1 MTDTS
6 SAVAVHGTAD
16 ERFASVAETFASVF
30 EGRPTMGG
38 ALAIVVDGEPVVDLW
53 AGVADATTGDPWGE
67 STRSV
72 IFSCSK
78 GVSAI
83 VLGRLVA
90 DGVLDYDDA
99 VARHWP
105 EFAVAGKAGVTIGD
119 VLSHRAGLSAPRN
132 DLSLDEVL
140 TPTGVADALAA
151 QSPLWEPGTAYSYH
165 ALTQGWLLGEIVRR
179 ATGSTIGELLARDI
193 SGPLGADVSIGL
205 PESAR
210 GHVATMHVGATLAA
224 HDATT
229 PEGVPAFDAYW
240 SRRAMTLGSA
250 FPSTLVDGRSGFND
264 PRVQAT
270 EIPAAG
276 GVATARGLA
285 TVWAAVADA
294 RILDDGTRQR
304 ATRVRSQGAPHFA
317 APGPW
322 PRWGMG
328 FQLDSEARRYLT
340 PTSLGHDGAGGQ
352 VAFADPDHR
361 VGFAFLTNEMEA
373 GDDRATRVVD
383 ALREVLVSR

>member
-1 MTDTS
+1 MSVDIQGGGRAEFS
-6 SAVAVHGTAD
+6 RVIDAFRGT
-16 ERFASVAETFASVF
+16 F
-30 EGRPTMGG
+30 ENRPTMGG
-38 ALAIVVDGEPVVDLW
+38 ALAIVVDGEPVVDVW
-53 AGVADATTGDPWGE
+53 AGVADAETGDAWGE
-67 STRSV
+67 NTRSV

-78 GVSAI
+78 GITAVVIA
-83 VLGRLVA
+83 RLVA
-90 DGVLDYDDA
+90 ERMLDYDDP

-105 EFAVAGKAGVTIGD
+105 EFAVAGKSGITIGD
-119 VLSHRAGLSAPRN
+119 VLAHRAGLSAPRQELTL
-132 DLSLDEVL
+132 DHVLS
-140 TPTGVADALAA
+140 PTGVADPLAS

-165 ALTQGWLLGEIVRR
+165 ALTQGWLLGEVVRR

-193 SGPLGADVSIGL
+193 AGPLGAAVFIGL
-205 PESAR
+205 PESER

-224 HDATT
+224 LDATT
-229 PEGVPAFDAYW
+229 PQGVPAFDAYW
-240 SRRAMTLGSA
+240 ARRAMTLGSA
-250 FPSTLVDGRSGFND
+250 FPSTLVEGRSGFND
-264 PRVQAT
+264 PRVQAS

-294 RILDDGTRQR
+294 RILDAETRQR
-304 ATRVRSQGAPHFA
+304 ATRVRSEGAPHFA

-373 GDDRATRVVD
+373 GDDRATRVLD
-383 ALREVLVSR
+383 ALPEVLVTR